1 MRVPQMLRTG
11 STIAVAALALGTL
24 AWAQPSAR
32 GYVDMVYVPQVGKV
46 LLFGGQAI
54 PVPPYTMV
62 GETWWWDPS
71 DGSWTQVVSEP
82 QPSPRGAGNLEVHT
96 PTGTVVMF
104 GGGIPHGG
112 GFLSYSETWTFD
124 PFEERWSLLAPADG
138 MSPEA
143 SIGEMLA
150 YHPPSD
156 LFVLHG
162 GLTLSPFAFLDHT
175 WHLDLSE
182 GRWTRVEPV
191 TRPTTGR
198 NYNAFAY
205 DPRSERLVMSG
216 GGPEIDDELW
226 HYDPRTQT
234 WALVERP
241 ATLAAM
247 PYPRMVFDD
256 ATQTLLRYGGLGDHA
271 DTVWAIDMTGA
282 AWTAID
288 IAGETPG
295 GISRFAMT
303 AVPGHGVA
311 VFGGLYERGDAFHGD
326 LWLFDVAAGRWER
339 R

>member
-1 MRVPQMLRTG
+1 MRVQSVRGTRPIIT
-11 STIAVAALALGTL
+11 TVIVAISVVGL
-24 AWAQPSAR
+24 AQPSAR

-54 PVPPYTMV
+54 PTPPYTMV
-62 GETWWWDPS
+62 GETWWYDPAAQT
-71 DGSWTQVVSEP
+71 WERVTSEP

-104 GGGIPHGG
+104 GGGVAQDG
-112 GFLSYSETWTFD
+112 GFHSYSETWLFD
-124 PFEERWSLLAPADG
+124 PSEERWSLLEPVDG
-138 MSPEA
+138 VGPEA

-175 WHLDLSE
+175 WHLDLAAE
-182 GRWTRVEPV
+182 RWTRAEPQ
-191 TRPTTGR
+191 TRPTGR
-198 NYNAFAY
+198 NYNAFDY
-205 DPRSERLVMSG
+205 DPRNERLVMSG

-226 HYDPRTQT
+226 HYDPRTVT
-234 WALVERP
+234 WSFVERDGVM
-241 ATLAAM
+241 AAQ

-256 ATQTLLRYGGLGDHA
+256 ATGTLLRYGGLGEHA
-271 DTVWAIDMTGA
+271 DTVWAIDATGA
-282 AWTAID
+282 AWNPLAVVGD
-288 IAGETPG
+288 TPG

-303 AVPGHGVA
+303 ALPGHGLL
-311 VFGGLYERGDAFHGD
+311 VFGGMYDGGSEFHGD
-326 LWLFDVAAGRWER
+326 LWLLDPAAGRWER

>member
-1 MRVPQMLRTG
+1 MRVQNVRGIRPVVATVV
-11 STIAVAALALGTL
+11 IALVAIG
-24 AWAQPSAR
+24 WAQPNAR

-71 DGSWTQVVSEP
+71 DGTWTQVSSEP
-82 QPSPRGAGNLEVHT
+82 QPSPRGAGNLEVHD

-104 GGGIPHGG
+104 GGGVPRDG
-112 GFLSYSETWTFD
+112 GFSSYSETWLFD
-124 PFEERWSLLAPADG
+124 PLEERWSLLEPVDG
-138 MSPEA
+138 VSPEA

-175 WHLDLSE
+175 WHLDLAAA
-182 GRWTRVEPV
+182 RWTRVEPS
-191 TRPTTGR
+191 TRPSGR

-226 HYDPRTQT
+226 HYDPRNQT
-234 WALVERP
+234 WSFVERP
-241 ATLAAM
+241 PLMPAM

-256 ATQTLLRYGGLGDHA
+256 ATHTLLRYGGLGEHA
-271 DTVWAIDMTGA
+271 DTVWAIDATGA
-282 AWTAID
+282 TWTAVDID
-288 IAGETPG
+288 GETPG

-303 AVPGHGVA
+303 AVPENGVLL
-311 VFGGLYERGDAFHGD
+311 FGGLYEGGDAFHGD
-326 LWLFDVAAGRWER
+326 LWLFDAAAGRWER